1 MNRPSRTLV
10 VAALTVAV
18 AGILSGVA
26 IGAGV
31 ASTTNTGG
39 TSVERVNVVRSTDV
53 FHTGSTAFTN
63 VAGATSKITVP
74 AGHRAV
80 LVARFTAQEDC
91 NVGDGSPTGSCM
103 LRILLGEH
111 EMQPASAGQI
121 VDSVQA
127 GRAAGI
133 RSAALDRSTA
143 VLGPGT
149 YTVRVQGRVTN
160 ALMVFEMTDWHLTVE
175 RVDV

>member
-31 ASTTNTGG
+31 ASTTDAGG

-53 FHTGSTAFTN
+53 FHSSATAFTN
-63 VAGATSKITVP
+63 VAGASSKITVP
-74 AGHRAV
+74 AGHHAV

-91 NVGDGSPTGSCM
+91 NVGDGSPTGTCM
-103 LRILLGEH
+103 VRIVLGEH

-127 GRAAGI
+127 GQTTGV
-133 RSAALDRSTA
+133 RSTALDRSSA
-143 VLGPGT
+143 VLGPGS

-160 ALMVFEMTDWHLTVE
+160 ALMIFEMTDWHLTVE